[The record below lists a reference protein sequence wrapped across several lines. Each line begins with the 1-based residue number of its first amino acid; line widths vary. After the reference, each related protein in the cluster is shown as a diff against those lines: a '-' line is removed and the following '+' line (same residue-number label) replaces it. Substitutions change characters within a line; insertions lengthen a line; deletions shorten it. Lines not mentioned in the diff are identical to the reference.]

1 MLPYTFPVKVVMNAF
16 EATTLPLRVVAEMVN
31 ALMVLDP
38 KIWPYMF
45 EATTLPLRVV
55 AEMVNALMVFDP

>member
-16 EATTLPLRVVAEMVN
+16 EATILPVRVVAEMVN

-38 KIWPYMF
+38 AIDPIIF